1 MRLKCA
7 SRGAGDSAN
16 SLGRQACSHHDIRDP
31 VSFQCA
37 HHRSGEKTRSILLL
51 RTSWAVGCVT
61 ARQMLMEGLL
71 GGASG

>member
-1 MRLKCA
+1 MRLKWA

-16 SLGRQACSHHDIRDP
+16 SLGRQACSYHDIRDP
-31 VSFQCA
+31 VSFQYA
-37 HHRSGEKTRSILLL
+37 HHKSGEKPRNMILL